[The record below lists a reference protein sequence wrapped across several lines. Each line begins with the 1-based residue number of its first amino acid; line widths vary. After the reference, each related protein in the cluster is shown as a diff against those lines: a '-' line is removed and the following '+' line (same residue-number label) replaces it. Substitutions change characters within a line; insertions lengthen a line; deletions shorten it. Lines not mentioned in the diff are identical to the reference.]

1 MVVCAHSLRIEAP
14 MYARP
19 FRNAAIVLVLLAV
32 VTGSAAAGEVLDRV
46 RDKGILVGATD
57 PVWPPFSW
65 RDPLGEYHGFDVEV
79 TRAIADRLGA
89 RAEFVTPPWEE
100 QVAGDWGDRWDI
112 AVTNMTPTADRMARL
127 EFPGVYLYGFAALA
141 VRADDPSIVEVSD
154 ASRRRIAVV
163 EDTIYDMY
171 LRHEDMGIEGL
182 PAVEHRIVDPVIEEY
197 AVSGPHYLAVL
208 EGRSDAV
215 IDDLT
220 AIDAQILQGRP
231 LRVVGAPLFA
241 APAAVAVAQGDPEF
255 AAEIARILAEMHA
268 DGTLSRLSETWF
280 SQDRTTPRAGG

>member
-1 MVVCAHSLRIEAP
+1 MRRVAALIGLILALGMAALAQDTSPGETSDNGFIIDFLQNRISAPGRQIRVHGVTGALSSRARIGEVTIADETGIWLR
-14 MYARP
+14 
-19 FRNAAIVLVLLAV
+19 LVGVEMDWSRSQLLLGRVAVNRLAV
-32 VTGSAAAGEVLDRV
+32 ERIDMLR
-46 RDKGILVGATD
+46 R
-57 PVWPPFSW
+57 PVPP
-65 RDPLGEYHGFDVEV
+65 RRRL
-79 TRAIADRLGA
+79 ADRLPKVEA
-89 RAEFVTPPWEE
+89 QPF
-100 QVAGDWGDRWDI
+100 
-112 AVTNMTPTADRMARL
+112 RL
-127 EFPGVYLYGFAALA
+127 P
-141 VRADDPSIVEVSD
+141 
-154 ASRRRIAVV
+154 
-163 EDTIYDMY
+163 
-171 LRHEDMGIEGL
+171 
-182 PAVEHRIVDPVIEEY
+182 EHRIVDPVIEEY